1 MDKVLQY
8 LKSKTVLFGL
18 LLAVVSWAQTLV
30 VDIPLSPEIQ
40 GYVGTVIAAIIIWL
54 RTQTTKPLSEK

>member
-30 VDIPLSPEIQ
+30 VDVPLSPEIQ

>member
-18 LLAVVSWAQTLV
+18 LLAIASWAQTLV
-30 VDIPLSPEIQ
+30 VNVPLSPELQ
-40 GYVGTVIAAIIIWL
+40 GYVGTVIAAVIIWL

>member
-30 VDIPLSPEIQ
+30 VNAPLSPELQ
-40 GYVGTVIAAIIIWL
+40 GYVGTVIAAVVVWL